1 MLLNYNKPVQ
11 VSSTLGAYKPNF
23 AVDED
28 IKTYWSAKS
37 ADKGEYMITD
47 LGELSTINAIQINY
61 ADQDAEIMGK
71 PEMTSGHKYIL
82 YQSNDGKK
90 WKILIDRSKSAKD
103 VPHEYIELQIPVSA
117 RYLKLENFGMPTGKF
132 ALSGFRIFGK
142 GSGEKPEI
150 VQNFV
155 ALRSGPRVKG
165 ERRNAWLKWQQEP
178 QADGYVIYFGKSPD
192 KMYGSIM
199 VYGKNEYYFNGLDR
213 SDAYYFQIEAFNN
226 NGIGPKSELKYSE

>member
-1 MLLNYNKPVQ
+1 
-11 VSSTLGAYKPNF
+11 
-23 AVDED
+23 
-28 IKTYWSAKS
+28 
-37 ADKGEYMITD
+37 
-47 LGELSTINAIQINY
+47 
-61 ADQDAEIMGK
+61 
-71 PEMTSGHKYIL
+71 
-82 YQSNDGKK
+82 
-90 WKILIDRSKSAKD
+90 
-103 VPHEYIELQIPVSA
+103 
-117 RYLKLENFGMPTGKF
+117 LENFGMPTGKF